1 MEIRGEKRGGG
12 EGTLGP
18 MMIKR
23 SGDDEDVPRCYE
35 SKQWLRYVHSDKAF
49 FIARSAVMSI

>member
-1 MEIRGEKRGGG
+1 M